1 MMIVY
6 GFLNPST
13 IFWIYLILSIIWSV
27 HWNEQVFKKKNKL
40 KNASDFYCL
49 MMTVNL
55 LSIKNTEFYT
65 VIGQIDQKFS
75 KTKSTSEILEFE
87 SLERSIRVESEAAVV
102 FRPFF
107 FELPKFG
114 FGIIRAIWHFKE
126 FWRVFESK
134 KIIKSC
140 NVSERWS
147 NTKNVPKNCTNRTL
161 C

>member
-1 MMIVY
+1 
-6 GFLNPST
+6 
-13 IFWIYLILSIIWSV
+13 
-27 HWNEQVFKKKNKL
+27 
-40 KNASDFYCL
+40 

-102 FRPFF
+102 FRSFF

-126 FWRVFESK
+126 FLESFWIEKDHK
-134 KIIKSC
+134 K
-140 NVSERWS
+140 
-147 NTKNVPKNCTNRTL
+147 L
-161 C
+161 